1 EGVKAISPRARRL
14 AREKGVDI
22 DKVTG
27 TGPEGRIVEED
38 ILNYLK
44 TGAEAKGAKPTK
56 MESASGGTGR
66 RVPLTPMRKII
77 ASRMAKSKSEAPHF
91 YITTEI
97 DMSKCILEREEINK
111 GGAKVSY
118 NDFFARAVALSMVE
132 NRTVNSVWH
141 GDSIEERDEINIGIA
156 VALSDGLIVPVL
168 RNVAQK
174 GLKEIAKDSASL
186 IEKARNNKLTP
197 DEYQGG
203 TFTISNLGTFDIDNF
218 IAIVNP
224 GESAIL
230 AIGKIAMRPV
240 VRDGK
245 IEVRPICKVTLSC
258 DHRVLDGAIAG
269 KFLQRVKELMEA
281 GGL

>member
-1 EGVKAISPRARRL
+1 
-14 AREKGVDI
+14 
-22 DKVTG
+22 
-27 TGPEGRIVEED
+27 
-38 ILNYLK
+38 YLK
-44 TGAEAKGAKPTK
+44 TGAETKGAKPTK
-56 MESASGGTGR
+56 MEHLTGR

-97 DMSKCILEREEINK
+97 DMSKCMAMREEINAERPPGRK
-111 GGAKVSY
+111 DGAKVSY

-132 NRTVNSVWH
+132 NRTINSVWH

-186 IEKARNNKLTP
+186 VEKARNNKLTP